1 MMMMSPFGDSAS
13 FGVRCSLGICG
24 LRGIGKHGRR
34 ARSNTLLQF
43 FNVQPDL
50 VFHFVSPPLFVGSLD
65 FLEGRGFS
73 PASECVPTLSPAYL
87 EGVGAAELKPALPR
101 PETEFFSNLSAF
113 RVQERKD

>member
-43 FNVQPDL
+43 FNVQPNL
-50 VFHFVSPPLFVGSLD
+50 VFHFVSPPLFVTVLN
-65 FLEGRGFS
+65 FLEGRGFTA
-73 PASECVPTLSPAYL
+73 PPQRAPTLSATHL
-87 EGVGAAELKPALPR
+87 KGVGAARLKAPALPR
-101 PETEFFSNLSAF
+101 PENAFSTTSRRFA
-113 RVQERKD
+113 R